1 MENKPGVYRITN
13 IPEGKAYIGS
23 SNNIQRRFIQHRFNG
38 SSKGVK
44 KSVLYDDMKRLGIEN
59 FRFEVIEFT
68 EDYRKREE
76 YFIKKLRPEYNVL
89 ERAGNNMDNPEV
101 RKKHFET
108 LHSQEY
114 INKIKNSRGFTKT
127 EEFKQKVSDRTKKWW
142 KENYELGCLRS
153 KQAQSSEEYRKRRSQ
168 MAQEYK
174 PLNREHQPNRKPI
187 IMLDDNKKDLK
198 HFLSIAEAVEYLRNN
213 GFPKATQLGV
223 RRGGEGGYRY
233 KHYWKFEESQ
243 ETIREE

>member
-1 MENKPGVYRITN
+1 MENKPGVYKITN
-13 IPEGKAYIGS
+13 IPEEKVYIGS

-38 SSKGVK
+38 SNKGIK
-44 KSVLYDDMKRLGIEN
+44 KSALYDDMKRLGIEN
-59 FRFEVIEFT
+59 FKFEVIEFT

-76 YFIKKLRPEYNVL
+76 YFIKKLHPEYNVL
-89 ERAGNNMDNPEV
+89 ERTANNMDNPEV
-101 RKKHFET
+101 RKKHLKT

-114 INKIKNSRGFTKT
+114 ITKIKNTRDFTKT
-127 EEFKQKVSDRTKKWW
+127 EEFKQKVSNRTKEWW

-174 PLNREHQPNRKPI
+174 PLNREHQPNRRPI
-187 IMLDDNKKDLK
+187 VMLDDDKNDLK
-198 HFLSIAEAVEYLRNN
+198 HFLSIAEAVEYLKDN

-233 KHYWKFEESQ
+233 KHYWRFEESQ